1 MLFYSKQIL
10 SFSKDIKMSLPFADS
25 KASDNNFV
33 PVIFETNVSGFKT
46 FITRDITAQTAAAA
60 IIEFIPPHPNSK
72 KFPASIPQTVPAIAA
87 QLKFDPVSL

>member
-1 MLFYSKQIL
+1 MR
-10 SFSKDIKMSLPFADS
+10 
-25 KASDNNFV
+25 
-33 PVIFETNVSGFKT
+33 E
-46 FITRDITAQTAAAA
+46 ITAQTAAAA